1 MNRRFENACF
11 AVCFV
16 AVSLLTTFFSG
27 CEKEPDTIEGRA
39 YNYQCYW
46 ENGPNDFSPYGEFN
60 AGGILVHHDDTGTIN
75 GTWSNV
81 AETVIWTLNNPPKN
95 TSFRGTFDKKGIAG
109 NITDDLGGKGI
120 FQGAV
125 R

>member
-1 MNRRFENACF
+1 MKKRFANIRIVLCIALCGSM
-11 AVCFV
+11 V
-16 AVSLLTTFFSG
+16 ATFSG
-27 CEKEPDTIEGRA
+27 CTKKLETPEGRS

-60 AGGILVHHDDTGTIN
+60 AGGVLIHHDDTATIT
-75 GTWSNV
+75 GSWSNV

-95 TSFRGTFDKKGIAG
+95 TSFRGTFDRKGISG
-109 NITDDLGGKGI
+109 NITDDLGGEAI